1 MRKGQN
7 EPSGDGLGLKM
18 SVKFHAQLNA
28 DTQSQKCK
36 DSYLE
41 TC

>member
-28 DTQSQKCK
+28 DALSKKCIA
-36 DSYLE
+36 SYLE